1 MDIIF
6 WVCVKIM
13 QILSNILGITYQEL
27 NVLIF
32 VIIHPLITII
42 FILLFIRYKK
52 LYITLKKKN
61 YELQT
66 YIQRR

>member
-13 QILSNILGITYQEL
+13 QILSNILSITYQEL

-66 YIQRR
+66 YI

>member
-52 LYITLKKKN
+52 LYITLKKKK
-61 YELQT
+61 L
-66 YIQRR
+66 

>member
-42 FILLFIRYKK
+42 FILLFIKYKK

-66 YIQRR
+66 YI

>member
-66 YIQRR
+66 YI